1 MVDNKLIGLYGGAF
15 DPIHKAH
22 ISIAQN
28 CIKTIGLKKIIFIP
42 TGNSPNNK
50 KMSSHHHRLEML
62 NIICKDNFFESS
74 DFEITEYLDQKKI
87 SYTINT
93 LKYFKKKTS
102 STLLF
107 ILGTDAFST
116 INSWYKWNEILS
128 YCHLVL
134 IERGSKKSDIEK
146 MSAEVQ
152 KFFNDN
158 ITNDINDLKKN
169 DHGKIYPIPMSVFQ
183 ESSSEIRDRSVKSL
197 DNENFLPKAIQDY
210 IKNNELYKF
219 QGHNK

>member
-74 DFEITEYLDQKKI
+74 DFEITEYLKKKKI

-93 LKYFKKKTS
+93 LKNFKKKTS

>member
-1 MVDNKLIGLYGGAF
+1 MVDNNLIGLYGGAF

-28 CIKTIGLKKIIFIP
+28 CIKIIGLNKIIFIP

-50 KMSSHHHRLEML
+50 IMSAHHHRLEML
-62 NIICKDNFFESS
+62 NIVCKDSFFEFS
-74 DFEITEYLDQKKI
+74 DFEINASLNQKKL

-93 LKYFKKKTS
+93 LKYFKKKTG

-134 IERGSKKSDIEK
+134 IKRVNEKPDIEK

-152 KFFNDN
+152 KFLKDN
-158 ITNDINDLKKN
+158 VTNDLNDLKKN
-169 DHGKIYPIPMSVFQ
+169 NHGKIYPTPMSVFI
-183 ESSSEIRDRSVKSL
+183 ESSSEIRDRSMKNL
-197 DNENFLPKAIQDY
+197 DIKKFLPKTIQDY
-210 IKNNELYKF
+210 IDHNKLYRLP
-219 QGHNK
+219 GHNK

>member
-1 MVDNKLIGLYGGAF
+1 MVDNNLIGLYGGAF

-28 CIKTIGLKKIIFIP
+28 CIKIIGLNKIIFIP

-50 KMSSHHHRLEML
+50 IMSAHHHRLEML
-62 NIICKDNFFESS
+62 NIVCKDSFFEYS
-74 DFEITEYLDQKKI
+74 DFEIKEYLEQKKI
-87 SYTINT
+87 SYTIDT
-93 LKYFKKKTS
+93 LKYFKKKTG

-134 IERGSKKSDIEK
+134 IERGIEKSDIK
-146 MSAEVQ
+146 TMSTEVQ
-152 KFFNDN
+152 KFFKDN
-158 ITNDINDLKKN
+158 ITTDINDLKKN
-169 DHGKIYPIPMSVFQ
+169 THGAIYPIPMSVFQ
-183 ESSSEIRDRSVKSL
+183 ESSSEIRDRSMKNL
-197 DNENFLPKAIQDY
+197 DIKNFLPKTIQDY
-210 IKNNELYKF
+210 IDLNGLYRLP
-219 QGHNK
+219 GHNK

>member
-1 MVDNKLIGLYGGAF
+1 MVDNNLIGLYGGAF

-28 CIKTIGLKKIIFIP
+28 CIKIIGLNKIIFIP

-50 KMSSHHHRLEML
+50 IMSAHHHRLEML
-62 NIICKDNFFESS
+62 NIVCKDNFFEFS
-74 DFEITEYLDQKKI
+74 DYEINEYLNQKKI

-116 INSWYKWNEILS
+116 INSWYKWNEILT

-134 IERGSKKSDIEK
+134 VERGRDKSDIET
-146 MSAEVQ
+146 MSPEVQ
-152 KFFNDN
+152 DFFKENV
-158 ITNDINDLKKN
+158 TNDINNLRKN
-169 DHGKIYPIPMSVFQ
+169 NHGKIYPIPMSVFQ
-183 ESSSEIRDRSVKSL
+183 ESSSEIRDKSMKNL
-197 DNENFLPKAIQDY
+197 DIKNFLPETIQDY
-210 IKNNELYKF
+210 IKNNRLYKLP
-219 QGHNK
+219 GHNK

>member
-22 ISIAQN
+22 ILIAQN
-28 CIKTIGLKKIIFIP
+28 CLKTIGLNKIIFIP

-50 KMSSHHHRLEML
+50 IMSAHHHRLEML
-62 NIICKDNFFESS
+62 NIVCKDSFFEYS
-74 DFEITEYLDQKKI
+74 DFEINEYIDQKKI

-93 LKYFKKKTS
+93 LKYFKKNTG

-116 INSWYKWNEILS
+116 INSWYKWKEILS

-134 IERGSKKSDIEK
+134 IERGSEKSDIGK
-146 MSAEVQ
+146 MSVEVQ
-152 KFFNDN
+152 EFFKDN
-158 ITNDINDLKKN
+158 VASDINELKKIG
-169 DHGKIYPIPMSVFQ
+169 HGKIYPLPMSVFR
-183 ESSSEIRDRSVKSL
+183 ESSSEIRDRSMKNL
-197 DNENFLPKAIQDY
+197 NIKKFLPKTIQDY
-210 IKNNELYKF
+210 INHNGLYKLP
-219 QGHNK
+219 GHNK